1 MTEDG
6 LRVTAPNWHN
16 TGVSEFRESA
26 VLKFALLKTCLAV
39 ITILFCSLSNTFASD
54 RPNVVMIMTDNHGAW
69 TLGCY
74 GNKDIRT
81 PNIDRL
87 AAEGTLF
94 DNAFASNPVCSPTR
108 ATTLTGLIPS
118 QHGVHCFLRLKPLQ
132 MGPDARNTLEDVTSL
147 PEILKGEGYRCGLV
161 GKWHLGANSSPQ
173 EGLDDYWITMPHGGT
188 STFYNAKII
197 EDGKERTEPEYL
209 TDFWTKHAVNFIDQ
223 RVAEPDKPFF
233 LFLAY
238 NGPYALSR
246 LLLREGQN
254 RHAEFYRDQQ
264 LPSFPRE
271 AAHPWQLHNRDYQ
284 NNPVS
289 IQRVATEISG
299 VDDGVGTVMEA
310 LKANGLD
317 DNTIVIFLADQGWV
331 GGHGGFFGM
340 GDHTQPK
347 TARDGMMKIPLIVRQ
362 PGKIAAGRRSQKL
375 VANYD
380 IMNTLL
386 EHLGIDSSRPSN
398 EPQSPGESF
407 ANELSPL
414 PVAASAT
421 KSDKTFATDD
431 AIFYEFEALRCI
443 RTHDWKYVHRH
454 PNGPH
459 ELYDLRNDPKEF
471 NNLHKVAVTLRRDE
485 RGEKTAQTTPDT
497 PSGSLAHT
505 PASHTA
511 IQLQLRQRLDA
522 FYTKYAEPRYN
533 LYKDGGSRTIIYDG
547 IEEEIAQQ
555 ESVPPP
561 PLPDGFRPH
570 QFTLPEGFSSQ
581 LIAGPP
587 LVTHPTMGCFDDTG
601 RLFVCDGAGVNMTA
615 AELEEKLPN
624 NIKMLE
630 DQDGDGVFDK
640 STVFAD
646 RMTFPMGAAWHNG
659 ALYVASPPN
668 IWRLEDTTGDGR
680 ADKREIIVGQFG
692 YTGNAASIHGCFFSP
707 DGRLYWCDGYH
718 GHEFKDDKGDVTSK
732 RKGSYI
738 FSCWPDGS
746 DVRIH
751 CGGGMDNPVEV
762 DFTETGD
769 IIGTVNIMYT
779 RPRIDCLVHWQYGG
793 AYPHREAVLEELKVT
808 GDLLGPIHKF
818 GHVAVSGTTRYRSGV
833 MDHRWGGN
841 FFATEFNVGK
851 VVRVVLSPSGSTYSA
866 VEREFLS
873 CSNRDFHP
881 TDVIEDADGSLL
893 VVDTGGWFYRGCP
906 TSQIA
911 RPDVKGGIYRIR
923 RDGMTTV
930 PDPRGLNTDWTK
942 RSDSEL
948 MRDLKDTRFAVR
960 ERVIQECVRRGDS
973 LCEKLSATAT
983 SADIL
988 ARQNALWASCRIA
1001 TAKKHNQQEAQDY
1014 ERIITDACGD
1024 RNAKVRQLAWQC
1036 VQSLAIPRRSGK
1048 GKAAEVLRDSPLALM
1063 AVREFDS
1070 DEDSP
1075 CVRRTAYQ
1083 ALGQLRLLPV
1093 EYSSRNVNGVL
1104 KTRGISLESFLQHSP
1119 PFADR
1124 EEEHALL
1131 YAMIENQAAGKVSEL
1146 LLARSESV
1154 TPGMIIAAD
1163 QSLENG
1169 LPVDILSTLATST
1182 RPDFADVAVKLMIRK
1197 ATSLKKR
1204 DVELSSLRVP
1214 LARALPELLK
1224 SSNFAPTVASV
1235 LSAFANDAD
1244 FAKTAVKLLLTE
1256 NFSENELR
1264 PLAVAMATCSQPL
1277 HSDWQTIASSL
1288 LENASPQDLVV
1299 FEAAGNVK
1307 SDALRMQLL
1316 NIASAASENPERR
1329 LSAMKG
1335 LLKTQRKPT
1344 TEQFNFLESAATAGS
1359 PAERLLAISI
1369 IAETTLSPEQLT
1381 LVAEALIPNVAGPQ
1395 LVELVS
1401 LFKRS
1406 LKPETADAFL
1416 DGIENARAF
1425 NSLSRLDLSE
1435 VVKRF
1440 PAELHNRANAL
1451 LDRMYQA
1458 EQAKLLKVDALVG
1471 QLSAGDATRGK
1482 DVFFS
1487 EKSKCA
1493 TCHVVGKK
1501 GKRIGPDLTTIGAS
1515 RSPKDLLES
1524 IIFPSSTIVRQY
1536 EPYTLV
1542 TTEGRT
1548 YSGLVIKDT
1557 ASEMTIQQTTG
1568 EPVTVRRSDVDELVP
1583 ATVSIMPKGLD
1594 EALSSQQI
1602 ADLIA
1607 WLQTLR

>member
-1 MTEDG
+1 M
-6 LRVTAPNWHN
+6 
-16 TGVSEFRESA
+16 
-26 VLKFALLKTCLAV
+26 LKFTMLRTRLAFVAIMFTCV
-39 ITILFCSLSNTFASD
+39 SSTFAAD

-108 ATTLTGLIPS
+108 ATSLTGLIPS

-132 MGPDARNTLEDVTSL
+132 MGPDARNTLEDITSL
-147 PEILKGEGYRCGLV
+147 PEILKSEGYRCGLV
-161 GKWHLGANSSPQ
+161 GKWHLGANISPQ

-197 EDGKERTEPEYL
+197 ENGKERTEPEYL
-209 TDFWTKHAVNFIDQ
+209 TDFWTKHAVDFIDQ

-254 RHAEFYRDQQ
+254 RYAEFYRDKQ

-289 IQRVATEISG
+289 IQRVATEVSG
-299 VDDGVGTVMEA
+299 VDNGIGTVMEA

-362 PGKIAAGRRSQKL
+362 PGKIAAGSRSQKL

-380 IMNTLL
+380 IMDTLL
-386 EHLGIDSSRPSN
+386 EHIGIDSSRPSD
-398 EPQSPGESF
+398 EPQSPGKSF
-407 ANELSPL
+407 AAELNLSPVA
-414 PVAASAT
+414 VAAAE
-421 KSDKTFATDD
+421 SDSNTAADD
-431 AIFYEFEALRCI
+431 AIFYEFETLRCI

-459 ELYDLRNDPKEF
+459 ELYDLKNDPKEF
-471 NNLHKVAVTLRRDE
+471 NNLHNVAVPLRRDE
-485 RGEKTAQTTPDT
+485 RRTKTSQTTADT
-497 PSGSLAHT
+497 PSGSLANAPAAVDHT
-505 PASHTA
+505 V
-511 IQLQLRQRLDA
+511 IQQQLKQRLDA
-522 FYTKYAEPRYN
+522 FYTKYAEPKYDLYN
-533 LYKDGGSRTIIYDG
+533 GGGSQTLIYDG

-555 ESVPPP
+555 ESITPP
-561 PLPDGFRPH
+561 PLPEDFTPH
-570 QFTLPEGFSSQ
+570 EFTLPQGFSSQ

-615 AELEEKLPN
+615 AELEKKLPN
-624 NIKMLE
+624 EIRMLE
-630 DQDGDGVFDK
+630 DQNRDGVFDK

-646 RMTFPMGAAWHNG
+646 KMTFPMGAAWHDG

-668 IWRLEDTTGDGR
+668 IWRLEDTTGDGK
-680 ADKREIIVGQFG
+680 ADKRDIIVGQFG

-707 DGRLYWCDGYH
+707 NGRMYWCDGYH
-718 GHEFKDDKGDVTSK
+718 GHEFKDDEGNVTSK

-793 AYPHREAVLEELKVT
+793 AYPHREAVLDELKVT

-851 VVRVVLSPSGSTYSA
+851 VVRVELSPSGSTYSA

-873 CSNRDFHP
+873 CGSRDFHP

-930 PDPRGLNTDWTK
+930 PDPRGLNTDWAK

-948 MRDLKDTRFAVR
+948 MRDLKDSRYAVR
-960 ERVIQECVRRGDS
+960 EKVIAECVRRGETVVN
-973 LCEKLSATAT
+973 LLHGTIR
-983 SADIL
+983 SADIF
-988 ARQNALWASCRIA
+988 ARRNALWAATRIFKNTKNEKARQCLLLGTEDRDASIRQTAWHAIAA
-1001 TAKKHNQQEAQDY
+1001 TQSFRAADF
-1014 ERIITDACGD
+1014 
-1024 RNAKVRQLAWQC
+1024 
-1036 VQSLAIPRRSGK
+1036 QSLAGATDPPEPSMAHSLLIG
-1048 GKAAEVLRDSPLALM
+1048 DSSAG
-1063 AVREFDS
+1063 
-1070 DEDSP
+1070 
-1075 CVRRTAYQ
+1075 VRREIHNAM
-1083 ALGQLRLLPV
+1083 ALANFSTVDYITFAWMYSRQVAAMVSLKRDREERHAFQFLKLELAKFSGMRQRTSSPNELIARIGNDRESLIVEDQMWDVGLPV
-1093 EYSSRNVNGVL
+1093 EV
-1104 KTRGISLESFLQHSP
+1104 LQHYIASGDANMLRTVAGIAVKRIAQDRLSTEQQQP
-1119 PFADR
+1119 LYSAAADR
-1124 EEEHALL
+1124 
-1131 YAMIENQAAGKVSEL
+1131 
-1146 LLARSESV
+1146 
-1154 TPGMIIAAD
+1154 
-1163 QSLENG
+1163 
-1169 LPVDILSTLATST
+1169 ILKWSSDETS
-1182 RPDFADVAVKLMIRK
+1182 
-1197 ATSLKKR
+1197 R
-1204 DVELSSLRVP
+1204 D
-1214 LARALPELLK
+1214 A
-1224 SSNFAPTVASV
+1224 
-1235 LSAFANDAD
+1235 
-1244 FAKTAVKLLLTE
+1244 
-1256 NFSENELR
+1256 NELR
-1264 PLAVAMATCSQPL
+1264 TLIQAFGSSKNVGRAV
-1277 HSDWQTIASSL
+1277 
-1288 LENASPQDLVV
+1288 
-1299 FEAAGNVK
+1299 G
-1307 SDALRMQLL
+1307 QLL
-1316 NIASAASENPERR
+1316 SSPDTDRRTRIELFNAIASAATVPVHASWDSTLQTSVKASDTAERIAAINAAGAVSVGSLADQLVSFAKDSTEEPTVR
-1329 LSAMKG
+1329 MAALSAVSRDRKTMTKYEIVP
-1335 LLKTQRKPT
+1335 LLIQLVK
-1344 TEQFNFLESAATAGS
+1344 NGS
-1359 PAERLLAISI
+1359 PAEQSTAARLLGGSSLTSP
-1369 IAETTLSPEQLT
+1369 ELLMVTTLLAD
-1381 LVAEALIPNVAGPQ
+1381 VGPQ
-1395 LVELVS
+1395 QLADLVKLY
-1401 LFKRS
+1401 KRS
-1406 LKPETADAFL
+1406 LKAEVATAFL
-1416 DGIENARAF
+1416 DYIQNAR
-1425 NSLSRLDLSE
+1425 SLSSLPRLEVSE

-1440 PAELHNRANAL
+1440 PAELHDRANAL
-1451 LDRMYQA
+1451 LDKMQAA
-1458 EQAKLLKVDALVG
+1458 EQAKMLKLDGLVG
-1471 QLSAGDATRGK
+1471 QLNSGDATRGK
-1482 DVFFS
+1482 NVFFS

-1548 YSGLVIKDT
+1548 YSGLIIKDT

-1594 EALSSQQI
+1594 EALTSQQI
-1602 ADLIA
+1602 ADLVA